1 MGKAPVNSIIQQSS
15 TGHATNIIAGLSVGM
30 KSTVIPI
37 LVLAG
42 GIMASYH
49 FAGLYGVAIA
59 AAGMMAV
66 AAASPVKAANKP
78 IEPLTSKERYS
89 RPVHSAIFKNIINSD
104 RTPKELSDTLF
115 KKGPVRTKHNGV
127 QVIAKQDIEDG
138 NKIHLHH
145 PITGEHT
152 GTITRPS

>member
-1 MGKAPVNSIIQQSS
+1 MNLPKLIRNV
-15 TGHATNIIAGLSVGM
+15 
-30 KSTVIPI
+30 
-37 LVLAG
+37 
-42 GIMASYH
+42 
-49 FAGLYGVAIA
+49 A

-127 QVIAKQDIEDG
+127 PVIAKQDIEDG

-152 GTITRPS
+152 GTITRPSE